1 MHHPPPELVL
11 HARLCQQARG
21 RWHALL
27 AMGERLHGWF
37 GPRIVST
44 WLLALGGL
52 AVLTWLAA

>member
-1 MHHPPPELVL
+1 MPHPPPELVL

-27 AMGERLHGWF
+27 SMGESLHTWL

-44 WLLALGGL
+44 WLLALVGL
-52 AVLTWLAA
+52 AVLTWLAS